1 MSNFKLKFDHPP
13 IIEAV
18 VDMDCDMPPG
28 QDFAALEQSVRD
40 VFRPEYPKFRKA
52 FVQTHQF
59 EQKPDQPPKMSVQHA
74 IQAYQFLH
82 DDEKQLA
89 QVRAQGFSF
98 NRLAPYTSLDD
109 YLPKI
114 EKAWKLFISVASPVQ
129 IRAVRLRYIN
139 RIMLPLAAN
148 GGVNLD
154 DYLKIGPRLPDE
166 QRFTLTGFL
175 NQQSA
180 VEFATGNRINIIL
193 TGQPIENDKAP
204 VILDITVASA
214 VNVKAEPQD
223 FAWLLGQIELLR
235 ALKNHIFTNMLTD
248 QCQKLFQQH

>member
-1 MSNFKLKFDHPP
+1 MSSLNPKFVHPP

-18 VDMDCDMPPG
+18 VDIDCDMPPG
-28 QDFAALEQSVRD
+28 QDFAALEQTVRD

-59 EQKPDQPPKMSVQHA
+59 EQKPDQPPKMSGQHS

-114 EKAWKLFISVASPVQ
+114 QQAWKLFISVASPVQ

-148 GGVNLD
+148 GAVNLD
-154 DYLKIGPRLPDE
+154 DYLKIGPQLPDE

-180 VEFATGNRINIIL
+180 VEFATGNQINIIL
-193 TGQPIENDKAP
+193 TGQPIENGKAP
-204 VILDITVASA
+204 VILDITVAGA
-214 VNVKAEPQD
+214 AKAEPQN
-223 FAWLLGQIELLR
+223 FAWLLGEIQSLR
-235 ALKNHIFTNMLTD
+235 ALKNHIFTSTLTEP
-248 QCQKLFQQH
+248 CQKLFQQP